1 MFLDFYRL
9 PELRPML
16 LRWVGLSYMSY
27 FIGYT
32 SISREDLEPILF
44 NIFYQF
50 FSVVTYSTIKDLRH
64 VFWDIIAFGKSILG
78 C

>member
-1 MFLDFYRL
+1 
-9 PELRPML
+9 
-16 LRWVGLSYMSY
+16 MSY

-50 FSVVTYSTIKDLRH
+50 F
-64 VFWDIIAFGKSILG
+64 
-78 C
+78 